1 MNRFENTRLWQITL
15 AVQSGPDPDY
25 QQRMKLR
32 ETFHSFR
39 ERAEMLAGEISRDL
53 PDFTVHDISH
63 IDALWE
69 MAQLVTGQDFTLTPP
84 EAFVLG
90 GAFLIHDLGMGVA
103 AYPNGIEELR
113 EGALW
118 NDTIYAEMK
127 KDLKRAP
134 TDDEIKNP
142 DKKIEIS
149 ATQSVLRDSHAKH
162 AEKLALIKWKDSV
175 NNATEY
181 HLIEDNDLRQ
191 TYGRVIGL
199 IAHSHWWSIEK
210 LIDNLPTT
218 LGAPGGFSNEWTV
231 DPVKLACLLRISDA
245 CHIDDRRAPGF
256 LRAIRKPDNDASKH
270 WVFQENLYQPRL
282 ESDRLVYTSK
292 NAFTVE
298 ENPSWWQCYETL
310 QMIDNELRNVDS
322 LLTDTNRQRL
332 AARGVSNVEEPK
344 RLVKS
349 IPTEGWEPVNTQV
362 RVSAVATLVNNLG
375 GEQLYGKNKSVP
387 LRELIQNATDAI
399 RARRLIEGRPSN
411 WGDIFVR
418 QGRDD
423 HGHWIEVEDTGI
435 GMSPEVLTG
444 PFLDFGTSFW
454 GSGMMHKELPGLESK
469 GFVSTGKYGVG
480 FFSVFMWG
488 NDVQII
494 TRRYD
499 KAYKDTWKLEFTMGL
514 SSRPLLRKA
523 ETGDVL
529 INGGT
534 RVRVYLKDQLNFLQH
549 SINEKWSLEDYC
561 SWLCPSI
568 DANLFLDDENG
579 SHRKIISASDW
590 MTVDGITLLKRI
602 IRPKNVDDKSLQC
615 DLDILKNNLQLL
627 KNSSGDI
634 VGRACIFS
642 TNYSHEKY
650 RHINGIVT
658 LGGFRANE
666 LSGIVGILLGEPY
679 RASRDIAIPIVEQN
693 KLNEWA
699 TEQAGLIVKN
709 LSDPERLSNIAS
721 IIKRLGGHIGDLP
734 IALSSKGCVSSK
746 DISERKNTPEE
757 ILIVQDAT
765 LHIAQ
770 REKGKIIL
778 NDNVYAV
785 DVGRPGI
792 FQGSNTSF
800 INWPEFEIVH
810 DNKHWRFHIYTLVGS
825 IIEALSINWSCSVQE
840 IVDSMEFYDDEK
852 EIKREI
858 GKVDGKPVELRVKII
873 RNPTANE
880 KTNVN

>member
-1 MNRFENTRLWQITL
+1 M
-15 AVQSGPDPDY
+15 
-25 QQRMKLR
+25 
-32 ETFHSFR
+32 
-39 ERAEMLAGEISRDL
+39 
-53 PDFTVHDISH
+53 
-63 IDALWE
+63 
-69 MAQLVTGQDFTLTPP
+69 
-84 EAFVLG
+84 
-90 GAFLIHDLGMGVA
+90 
-103 AYPNGIEELR
+103 
-113 EGALW
+113 
-118 NDTIYAEMK
+118 
-127 KDLKRAP
+127 
-134 TDDEIKNP
+134 
-142 DKKIEIS
+142 
-149 ATQSVLRDSHAKH
+149 
-162 AEKLALIKWKDSV
+162 
-175 NNATEY
+175 
-181 HLIEDNDLRQ
+181 
-191 TYGRVIGL
+191 
-199 IAHSHWWSIEK
+199 
-210 LIDNLPTT
+210 
-218 LGAPGGFSNEWTV
+218 
-231 DPVKLACLLRISDA
+231 
-245 CHIDDRRAPGF
+245 
-256 LRAIRKPDNDASKH
+256 
-270 WVFQENLYQPRL
+270 
-282 ESDRLVYTSK
+282 
-292 NAFTVE
+292 
-298 ENPSWWQCYETL
+298 
-310 QMIDNELRNVDS
+310 
-322 LLTDTNRQRL
+322 
-332 AARGVSNVEEPK
+332 
-344 RLVKS
+344 
-349 IPTEGWEPVNTQV
+349 
-362 RVSAVATLVNNLG
+362 
-375 GEQLYGKNKSVP
+375 
-387 LRELIQNATDAI
+387 
-399 RARRLIEGRPSN
+399 
-411 WGDIFVR
+411 
-418 QGRDD
+418 
-423 HGHWIEVEDTGI
+423 
-435 GMSPEVLTG
+435 
-444 PFLDFGTSFW
+444 
-454 GSGMMHKELPGLESK
+454 
-469 GFVSTGKYGVG
+469 
-480 FFSVFMWG
+480 
-488 NDVQII
+488 
-494 TRRYD
+494 
-499 KAYKDTWKLEFTMGL
+499 
-514 SSRPLLRKA
+514 
-523 ETGDVL
+523 
-529 INGGT
+529 
-534 RVRVYLKDQLNFLQH
+534 
-549 SINEKWSLEDYC
+549 
-561 SWLCPSI
+561 
-568 DANLFLDDENG
+568 
-579 SHRKIISASDW
+579 
-590 MTVDGITLLKRI
+590 
-602 IRPKNVDDKSLQC
+602 QC